1 MFQWGDKTITIGTQT
16 YTETKILANM
26 YKELIESETDLTV
39 EIKEDLATSHVLID
53 ALAKGDLYM
62 GTIFIGTIA
71 NIVEIENP
79 QDSEATWEQARDLFA
94 GDEYNLS
101 LLSPLEY
108 ANTYAFTFRDDIAEE
123 YNLEKVSDLDSISEQ
138 YGLNVNMTDIHPL

>member
-1 MFQWGDKTITIGTQT
+1 LFQWGDKTITIGTQT